1 MPLLDADDLPYGGV
15 FLYYATPPQLTA
27 VELDLADLLG
37 SQVTLAIK
45 HGQQKAKTQT
55 LAIAGERN
63 RIARD
68 LHDSVTQALY
78 TISLIAETLPAVWQS
93 HHAEALESTE
103 TLRLLAQN
111 ALAEMRTLLLELR
124 PGEQAD
130 RNLDDRLR
138 QLPGR
143 LFIRSEVQITTTAVG
158 NAPLPHDVQAAL
170 YRIAQEALNNVDKHA
185 KATRAAL
192 QLHYR
197 PDGTVMLRV
206 TDNGC
211 GIDPNTANPNQL
223 GLSIM
228 RERAQEIGA
237 LLTIASQPGQGTQVT
252 VEWDGGTEWA
262 GLWCSLIA
270 SA

>member
-15 FLYYATPPQLTA
+15 FLYYTTPPQLSA

-37 SQVTLAIK
+37 SQVALAIK
-45 HGQQKAKTQT
+45 HGQQKAKAQT
-55 LAIAGERN
+55 SAILGERN

-93 HHAEALESTE
+93 HHAEALQSTE
-103 TLRLLAQN
+103 TLRLLAQS

-124 PGEQAD
+124 PDEQANH
-130 RNLDDRLR
+130 NLDNRLR
-138 QLPGR
+138 QLPDR
-143 LFIRSEVQITTTAVG
+143 LFIRSQVQITTTAVG
-158 NAPLPHDVQAAL
+158 SAPLPEDVQAAL

-185 KATRAAL
+185 KATRAAV

-197 PDGTVMLRV
+197 PDGTVMLRII
-206 TDNGC
+206 DNGC
-211 GIDPNTANPNQL
+211 GIDLSKANPDQL

-237 LLTIASQPGQGTQVT
+237 MLNIASQPGQGTQVT
-252 VEWDGGTEWA
+252 VEWDGGQRGQA
-262 GLWCSLIA
+262 YGA
-270 SA
+270 A